1 MNKKQ
6 IETLRAYGQNDDYTS
21 QILIDSA
28 RDMVA
33 RMIREGE
40 LSEDDRDEAIDHYID
55 GFDRTYNAMINNYRN
70 ATLTDMLFHE
80 NEQIKRH
87 AKGILK
93 QFERLS
99 L

>member
-21 QILIDSA
+21 QVLIDSA
-28 RDMVA
+28 KDMVD

-40 LSEDDRDEAIDHYID
+40 LDEIDRYEAVDHYID
-55 GFDRTYNAMINNYRN
+55 GFDRTYNKIIGNHRN

-80 NEQIKRH
+80 NETIKRH

-93 QFERLS
+93 QFDKLS